1 MRNLI
6 FANITRLK
14 KSRLLLTG
22 IIVSALYTAFLL
34 IMNYLEMT
42 ASAENTAVSLNWFFF
57 SAISVAAIFC
67 PIYSGF
73 FVGTEYNYG
82 TIRNKLITGHKRC
95 NIYLANGFTIFGAE
109 GLLFLVSAVI
119 IIVFGIPMFGLNI
132 EYPLH
137 FILYLFAGILMLV
150 AFASLFTMV
159 SMLIS
164 NKTSSVAACLI
175 IYAILFILTNYLRI
189 AVFSYY
195 GEVALGGT
203 SNEAARIIL
212 EFLYDFLPTGQSLQI
227 SSGVILHPYSFF
239 LYSLINITLTTVL
252 GLIVFKRKDIK

>member
-6 FANITRLK
+6 FANFTRLK
-14 KSRLLLTG
+14 KSKLFRTG

-42 ASAENTAVSLNWFFF
+42 ASVESTTVSLNWFFF

-73 FVGTEYNYG
+73 FVGTEYSDG
-82 TIRNKLITGHKRC
+82 TIRNKLIAGHKRC
-95 NIYLANGFTIFGAE
+95 NIYFANAITIFCAE
-109 GLLFLVSAVI
+109 GLLFLVSAAI
-119 IIVFGIPMFGLNI
+119 IIALGIPMFGLNI
-132 EYPLH
+132 EYPSH
-137 FILYLFAGILMLV
+137 FIMYLFAGILMLA

-159 SMLIS
+159 STLIS

-175 IYAILFILTNYLRI
+175 IYAVLFIITNYLRI

-195 GEVALGGT
+195 GGMTLDGI
-203 SNEAARIIL
+203 SNEATRIML
-212 EFLYDFLPTGQSLQI
+212 EFLYDFLPTGQSMQI
-227 SSGVILHPYSFF
+227 SSGVILRQYSIF
-239 LYSLINITLTTVL
+239 LYSLMNIALTTIW
-252 GLIVFKRKDIK
+252 GLFVFKRKDIK